1 MARRASELEYTDY
14 DYLSEDEAVYEGFD
28 AGDDDSLEDARK
40 PRWDASADDET
51 DIDAGDDPFEDDCG
65 FEDDHTEE
73 CRRHRG
79 V

>member
-40 PRWDASADDET
+40 LRWDDSADDEA
-51 DIDAGDDPFEDDCG
+51 DIDAGDDPFE
-65 FEDDHTEE
+65 ETANPMS
-73 CRRHRG
+73 
-79 V
+79 